1 MAETARRDMID
12 DLLADDDDEDTQA
25 NKYLFFRIGKES
37 YGIGI
42 RHIIEI
48 IEIQPISMVP
58 DMPAYVR
65 GVINLRGKVIP
76 VIDLRL
82 RFGIEERK
90 YDDRTCIVV
99 NEIDKVLIGFIVDTV
114 EEVMEIPESGIE
126 PPPSFKTASGKERY
140 ISGMGKVGDAVKILL
155 DVERIVREEEIE
167 VLAGSA
173 KASRDAAAKA

>member
-1 MAETARRDMID
+1 MTDTAKRDLVDDFLAEDE
-12 DLLADDDDEDTQA
+12 DDEDTQA

-48 IEIQPISMVP
+48 IELQPISQVP
-58 DMPAYVR
+58 DMPPYVR

-82 RFGIEERK
+82 RFGIDERD

-99 NEIDKVLIGFIVDTV
+99 NEIGKSLIGFIVDTV

-126 PPPSFKTASGKERY
+126 PPPTFKTASGKDRY
-140 ISGMGKVGDAVKILL
+140 ISGLGKVGEAVKILL
-155 DVERIVREEEIE
+155 DVEKIVRDDEAAE
-167 VLAGSA
+167 LAG
-173 KASRDAAAKA
+173 AAERA